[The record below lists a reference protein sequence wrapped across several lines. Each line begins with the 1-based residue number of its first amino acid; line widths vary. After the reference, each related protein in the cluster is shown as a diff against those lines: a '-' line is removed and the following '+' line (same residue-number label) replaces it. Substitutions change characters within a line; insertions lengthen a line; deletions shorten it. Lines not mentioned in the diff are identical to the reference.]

1 MQRKIP
7 AVYMRGGT
15 SKAVFFMEKDL
26 PSDPMIRDQVILAAY
41 GSPDPNA
48 RQTDGMGGATSV
60 TSKVAIIS
68 PSKVAGTDVN
78 YLFGQVSIISPVI
91 DYKANCGNISS
102 AVGPFATD
110 EGLVPVQE
118 PVTTVRIWQENT
130 KKIIVAEVPVKDGRH
145 QVEGDYSIDG
155 VPGTGAK
162 VRLKFLEPGGS
173 MTGKLLPTGN
183 VTDILK
189 TSEYGMFTVSI
200 VDAANPVVFVKANEL
215 GLQGT
220 EIEEIDSN
228 PELLRKLE
236 VIRSYAAVMTGLVK
250 TPDEAT
256 KHSRAIPKIGFVCEG
271 EEYKAISG
279 QLITTADIDLVAR
292 IMSMG
297 KLHRAFALTG
307 AICTAGAAKIDGTV
321 VNQVMSKASLLK
333 EEVRIG
339 HPSGIIPIKP
349 VMEKKDAVFHYV
361 EAVAGRTARRLME
374 GYVLVPEKFFSEL
387 QSIG

>member
-1 MQRKIP
+1 
-7 AVYMRGGT
+7 
-15 SKAVFFMEKDL
+15 MEKDL
-26 PSDPMIRDQVILAAY
+26 PSDPAIRDQVVLAAY

-48 RQTDGMGGATSV
+48 RQIDGMGGATST

-68 PSKVAGTDVN
+68 PSKVPGTDVN

-91 DYKANCGNISS
+91 EYKGNCGNISS
-102 AVGPFATD
+102 AVGPFAID

-130 KKIIVAEVPVKDGRH
+130 KKIIVAEVPVKDGKH
-145 QVEGDYSIDG
+145 QVEGEYSIDG
-155 VPGTGAK
+155 VPGSGAK
-162 VRLKFLEPGGS
+162 IRLRFLDPGGS
-173 MTGKLLPTGN
+173 VTGKLLPTGN
-183 VTDILK
+183 VTDTIK

-200 VDAANPVVFVKANEL
+200 GDAANPVVFIKASEL
-215 GLQGT
+215 GLRGT

-236 VIRSYAAVMTGLVK
+236 VIRSYAAVMTGLVE
-250 TPDEAT
+250 TPEEAA
-256 KHSRAIPKIGFVCEG
+256 KHSRAIPKIVFVCEA

-279 QLITTADIDLVAR
+279 QLITAADIDLVAR

-339 HPSGIIPIKP
+339 HPGGIIPIEP
-349 VMEKKDAVFHYV
+349 VMEKKEDFHYV

-374 GYVLVPEKFFSEL
+374 GYVLVPEKFFSKL
-387 QSIG
+387 QPIG